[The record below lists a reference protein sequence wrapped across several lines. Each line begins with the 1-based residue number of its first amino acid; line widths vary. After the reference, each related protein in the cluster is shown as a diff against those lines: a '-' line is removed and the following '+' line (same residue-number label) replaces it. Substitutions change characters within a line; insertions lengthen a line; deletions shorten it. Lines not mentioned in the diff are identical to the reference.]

1 MEKACH
7 SISRLLNPIPT
18 ACSKPKTH
26 SLSLGTYSCPCSNV
40 RASKKDEVSQS
51 IKKNSRKRS
60 RTPRRLI
67 TISTTDGRWQGQ
79 WTNDYIFSLR
89 ELQLEDLAEEGQ
101 KDTQVS
107 IHLDIQKHTGFGF
120 SVDGRIITSF
130 TRKCSNC
137 FSPYCREIKTT
148 FNVWVLPF
156 SRDKHAL
163 QLPEMGGDDPSVI
176 YAKPGSEVDLDSLIQ
191 ETLRLTTS
199 VKDTCSESCEKLPP
213 SWHYIG
219 GKEPYVDKRWSGL
232 LEMRNRI

>member
-1 MEKACH
+1 MEKACY
-7 SISRLLNPIPT
+7 SISRLFNPVPT

-40 RASKKDEVSQS
+40 RASKKDEVSQIPS
-51 IKKNSRKRS
+51 DFKHHECRIFQSLKKNSRKRS

-89 ELQLEDLAEEGQ
+89 QLQLEDLAEEGQ
-101 KDTQVS
+101 KDTEVS
-107 IHLDIQKHTGFGF
+107 IHLAIQKHTGFGF

-137 FSPYCREIKTT
+137 FSPYCRE
-148 FNVWVLPF
+148 
-156 SRDKHAL
+156 
-163 QLPEMGGDDPSVI
+163 VI

-199 VKDTCSESCEKLPP
+199 VKVID
-213 SWHYIG
+213 
-219 GKEPYVDKRWSGL
+219 
-232 LEMRNRI
+232 